1 MADRPNHAGL
11 EYRGVHRIQGPL
23 LFVEGVHGVGFDE
36 FAEVVSPAGRILHG
50 RVLEVRE
57 NLAVL
62 EVLEGTAELSIERT
76 CVRFLG
82 RPLQIPVSREMLGRV
97 FDGLGRPLDGGPPP
111 LAEKLREVNGEP
123 INPVR
128 RDYPR
133 DGIQTGISCIDG
145 MNTLVRGQKLPIFSG
160 SGLPHNELA
169 AQIVRQ
175 ATLPGRGEEFAVVFA
190 AIGVKHDV
198 AAFFQTSF
206 QQSGTFHNAV
216 LFLTLADDPSVERLV
231 TPHAALTLAEFLA
244 FDLGMH
250 VLVILTDITNY
261 CEALREVATAKGE
274 VPSRKGYPGYLY
286 SDLASIYERA
296 GRIKD
301 RPGSITQIPMLTM
314 PNDDIT
320 HPIPDLT
327 GYITEGQIVLSRDL
341 YGKGIYPPVDV
352 LPSLSRLMEDGIGA
366 QRTREDH
373 SAVSS
378 QLYAAYAK
386 VKETERLASIVGR
399 EELSEINRRYLQF
412 GEQFERQFLAQDP
425 YENRNFLHT
434 LDLGWQ
440 MLRPL
445 PDAELTRVSR
455 ELIERYRKP
464 PEGGPAGS

>member
-23 LFVEGVHGVGFDE
+23 LFVEGVRGVGFDE
-36 FAEVVSPAGRILHG
+36 FAEVISPDGRILHG

-198 AAFFQTSF
+198 A
-206 QQSGTFHNAV
+206 GV
-216 LFLTLADDPSVERLV
+216 LPDQLPAERHVPQRGAL
-231 TPHAALTLAEFLA
+231 PHPRRRPERRAPGHAARGAHARRVPRLRPRHARARHPHRYHQLLRGVARGGDRQGRGAEPQGLSG
-244 FDLGMH
+244 LP
-250 VLVILTDITNY
+250 VQ
-261 CEALREVATAKGE
+261 R
-274 VPSRKGYPGYLY
+274 PG
-286 SDLASIYERA
+286 LASTSAPGASRTGRA
-296 GRIKD
+296 R
-301 RPGSITQIPMLTM
+301 
-314 PNDDIT
+314 
-320 HPIPDLT
+320 
-327 GYITEGQIVLSRDL
+327 SRRF
-341 YGKGIYPPVDV
+341 PCSPC
-352 LPSLSRLMEDGIGA
+352 
-366 QRTREDH
+366 RTTT
-373 SAVSS
+373 S
-378 QLYAAYAK
+378 
-386 VKETERLASIVGR
+386 
-399 EELSEINRRYLQF
+399 
-412 GEQFERQFLAQDP
+412 P
-425 YENRNFLHT
+425 
-434 LDLGWQ
+434 
-440 MLRPL
+440 
-445 PDAELTRVSR
+445 TRFR
-455 ELIERYRKP
+455 T
-464 PEGGPAGS
+464 